1 MSGKMRESLADLDRW
16 TREGEEIALA
26 TLVRVRGSAPR
37 TPGARLFV
45 TRSGRMS
52 GSVSAGC
59 VENDVFARALQVLQ
73 DELPVVAGYGIAD
86 ELSFQV
92 GLSCGGSL
100 DVLIEPFREDAAWR
114 AVRAAVEAERPAAL
128 GVGLAPPE
136 LVSRRLAVPAEGAPV
151 GSIDPGLDERLCAEA
166 RRLIPRGESREVCL
180 PWGDGEARV
189 FLQAFPPPQRLFI
202 VGATHTAIALCRMA
216 RGLGFRVHVVDP
228 RGVFATPERF
238 PEAHEL
244 LRAWPGEVLQK
255 ARLDA
260 WSYVVTL
267 SHDPKFDIPTLA
279 QALRSDACYIGALG
293 SRATQEKRRKQL
305 LEEGFEEAELARI
318 RGPIG
323 LDLGGR
329 APEEIALAILAEMV
343 AVRHGREGA
352 ALRSGQAP
360 IHADG

>member
-1 MSGKMRESLADLDRW
+1 MSGKMRESFADLDRW
-16 TREGEEIALA
+16 LGEGEEIALA

-37 TPGARLFV
+37 PPGARLFV

-59 VENDVFARALQVLQ
+59 VENDVLERAQQVLQ
-73 DELPVVAGYGIAD
+73 DGLAVVADYGIAD

-100 DVLIEPFREDAAWR
+100 EVLIEPFREDAAWR
-114 AVRAAVEAERPAAL
+114 AVRDAVEAERPAAL
-128 GVGLAPPE
+128 AVGLAPRE
-136 LVSRRLAVPAEGAPV
+136 LRGRRLAVPADGAPV
-151 GSIDPGLDERLCAEA
+151 GSIDPELDPHLGAEA
-166 RRLIPRGESREVCL
+166 RRLLPLGETREVSL
-180 PWGDGEARV
+180 PWSDGEARV
-189 FLQAFPPPQRLFI
+189 
-202 VGATHTAIALCRMA
+202 
-216 RGLGFRVHVVDP
+216 
-228 RGVFATPERF
+228 RGVFATEERF
-238 PEAHEL
+238 PEADEL
-244 LRAWPGEVLQK
+244 VRSWPGEVLQE

-305 LEEGFEEAELARI
+305 LDQGFENAELARI
-318 RGPIG
+318 CGPIG
-323 LDLGGR
+323 LDIGAR

-352 ALRSGQAP
+352 ALRRRRTP
-360 IHADG
+360 IHAEG

>member
-1 MSGKMRESLADLDRW
+1 MSGEMRESFADLDRW
-16 TREGEEIALA
+16 LGEGEEIALA

-37 TPGARLFV
+37 PPGARLFV

-52 GSVSAGC
+52 GSVSGGC
-59 VENDVFARALQVLQ
+59 VENDILERAQQVLQ
-73 DELPVVAGYGIAD
+73 DGLPVVADYGIAD

-100 DVLIEPFREDAAWR
+100 EVLIEPFREDAAWR
-114 AVRAAVEAERPAAL
+114 AVRDAVEAERPTAL
-128 GVGLAPPE
+128 AVGLAPRS
-136 LVSRRLAVPAEGAPV
+136 LRGRRLAIPANGAPV
-151 GSIDPGLDERLCAEA
+151 GSIDPELDSRLGAEA
-166 RRLIPRGESREVCL
+166 RRLLPLGETGEVSL
-180 PWGDGEARV
+180 PWSDGEAQV

-216 RGLGFRVHVVDP
+216 RVLGFRVHVVDP
-228 RGVFATPERF
+228 RGVFATEERF
-238 PEAHEL
+238 PEADEL
-244 LRAWPGEVLQK
+244 VRSWPGEVLQE
-255 ARLDA
+255 ACLDA

-279 QALRSDACYIGALG
+279 QALRSDACYVGALG

-305 LEEGFEEAELARI
+305 LDQGFEDAELARI

-323 LDLGGR
+323 LDIGAR
-329 APEEIALAILAEMV
+329 TPEEIALAILAEMV

-352 ALRSGQAP
+352 ALRRRRAP
-360 IHADG
+360 IHDEG